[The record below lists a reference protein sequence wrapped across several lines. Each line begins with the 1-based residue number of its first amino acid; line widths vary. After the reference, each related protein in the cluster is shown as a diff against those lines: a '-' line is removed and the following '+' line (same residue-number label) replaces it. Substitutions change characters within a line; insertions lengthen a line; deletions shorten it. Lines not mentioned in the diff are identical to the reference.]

1 MIERH
6 KRRRRRVRTAV
17 LAEFRWTKSQAMF
30 ELPLDWA
37 DGTGMGPGLVGYLLT
52 HLLTVSHC
60 CGSPPFN
67 NQSIGSFFFV
77 NTSRVEVKVLVIDTV
92 CGYCCQCEVDDNRWL
107 SGVRVFHN
115 VSFC

>member
-52 HLLTVSHC
+52 HLLTV
-60 CGSPPFN
+60 
-67 NQSIGSFFFV
+67 V
-77 NTSRVEVKVLVIDTV
+77 ALL
-92 CGYCCQCEVDDNRWL
+92 WL
-107 SGVRVFHN
+107 SSIQQPEYR
-115 VSFC
+115 